1 KLGAEQPVEGSV
13 LLRRDLVAA
22 LVEALLE
29 PANIGAAVPPLHHAG
44 ADLML
49 GRGGAVGRTAGRAA
63 ADLHVA
69 GLDPTEHLG
78 PMLGHGRPRLV
89 RHRPGE
95 LDVQVTGVRVD
106 AGVVAPA
113 GVRVGRGPD
122 AAVPDHALDP
132 ELLRHGHDGVR
143 QSRAIGGTVGAD
155 TEVSRASLTVDGRRA
170 AAAHRPAVVDT
181 VGHGTLGLVG
191 GQVVVHRAPGSRLW
205 AGRAM
210 SGALVCAGE
219 DGHWS
224 SSSSSSSASNASSTG
239 ISSSARVSSTG
250 SAPSTCSK
258 SSSTWSF
265 GSASTSAM
273 SPASS

>member
-49 GRGGAVGRTAGRAA
+49 GRGGAVARTTAGPS

-122 AAVPDHALDP
+122 AAVPDHALDS
-132 ELLRHGHDGVR
+132 ELLRPGHDGVR
-143 QSRAIGGTVGAD
+143 QGCAVGGAVGAD
-155 TEVSRASLTVDGRRA
+155 TEGSRASLPVDGCGA
-170 AAAHRPAVVDT
+170 ATAHGPTVVDT
-181 VGHGTLGLVG
+181 VGDGTLGLVG
-191 GQVVVHRAPGSRLW
+191 GQVVVHRAPR
-205 AGRAM
+205 AGLRPRGAMRRALI
-210 SGALVCAGE
+210 GAGE
-219 DGHWS
+219 DRHWS

-239 ISSSARVSSTG
+239 ISSSARVS
-250 SAPSTCSK
+250 
-258 SSSTWSF
+258 
-265 GSASTSAM
+265 
-273 SPASS
+273 